1 MSAMSS
7 EEIRAAAETYSEL
20 GPGYRDAVIESFL
33 EKVGG
38 EIDARVAARLA
49 ALAPMPGPTRRQRR
63 GSGSG
68 SPLALAVIS
77 MVLGIPISA
86 IAVAAGDP
94 SGWRARPY
102 RCLAGDRGH
111 QSRLRDVAPRP
122 GTAGAGPDPEQR
134 VAGGYLL
141 SAFRCRSRPAGMPV
155 TTPTLST
162 GGCGRRFRTSRASWR
177 GRRRAAPGSSR
188 GSRPGSGGSCR
199 RRTCPPTAG

>member
-49 ALAPMPGPTRRQRR
+49 ALPPMHEQSRRRR

-68 SPLALAVIS
+68 SPLALAVVS

-86 IAVAAGDP
+86 IAVAAGDHP
-94 SGWRARPY
+94 
-102 RCLAGDRGH
+102 
-111 QSRLRDVAPRP
+111 
-122 GTAGAGPDPEQR
+122 AGALGLIVVWLAITAINLGYAMSPHGLGRQAPDRTRGNGWQ
-134 VAGGYLL
+134 AGNY
-141 SAFRCRSRPAGMPV
+141 
-155 TTPTLST
+155 
-162 GGCGRRFRTSRASWR
+162 
-177 GRRRAAPGSSR
+177 
-188 GSRPGSGGSCR
+188 
-199 RRTCPPTAG
+199 

>member
-33 EKVGG
+33 DRIGG

-49 ALAPMPGPTRRQRR
+49 AQQPPTRQRR

-86 IAVAAGDP
+86 IAVAAGSHPAGALGLIVVWLAIAAINLGYAMSPRGLGRQASDRTR
-94 SGWRARPY
+94 SDGWRT
-102 RCLAGDRGH
+102 
-111 QSRLRDVAPRP
+111 
-122 GTAGAGPDPEQR
+122 GT
-134 VAGGYLL
+134 Y
-141 SAFRCRSRPAGMPV
+141 
-155 TTPTLST
+155 
-162 GGCGRRFRTSRASWR
+162 
-177 GRRRAAPGSSR
+177 
-188 GSRPGSGGSCR
+188 
-199 RRTCPPTAG
+199 